1 MTSQSEEQRIGKIET
16 DIAVIN
22 TKIDGIGQSLQGIH
36 TAMTQQTEIL
46 GKFIA
51 YQQKQDHL
59 SESHEMLKKDYMS
72 TKDTLEGSMGWL
84 RGAFAIGTFCIAT
97 VFGMATFIVKE
108 KVEILK
114 DVQER
119 VNKIEIVLSGG
130 TLEK

>member
-1 MTSQSEEQRIGKIET
+1 MTNQSEEQRIGKIET

-72 TKDTLEGSMGWL
+72 TKDTLVGSMGWL
-84 RGAFAIGTFCIAT
+84 KGAFAIGTFCIAT
-97 VFGMATFIVKE
+97 MFGMATFVVKE
-108 KVEILK
+108 KVNVL
-114 DVQER
+114 QEVADR
-119 VNKIEIVLSGG
+119 LNAIELDLS
-130 TLEK
+130 LMK

>member
-46 GKFIA
+46 EKFIA

-72 TKDTLEGSMGWL
+72 TKDTLVGSMGWL
-84 RGAFAIGTFCIAT
+84 RGAFAIGTLCIAT

-108 KVEILK
+108 
-114 DVQER
+114 R
-119 VNKIEIVLSGG
+119 VNVLQGVVDRVNAIELDLS
-130 TLEK
+130 LMK

>member
-1 MTSQSEEQRIGKIET
+1 MTNQPEEQRIGKIET

-72 TKDTLEGSMGWL
+72 TKDTLVGSMGWL
-84 RGAFAIGTFCIAT
+84 KGAFAIGTFCIAT
-97 VFGMATFIVKE
+97 MFGMATFVVKE
-108 KVEILK
+108 KVNVL
-114 DVQER
+114 QEVADR
-119 VNKIEIVLSGG
+119 LNAIELDLS
-130 TLEK
+130 LMK

>member
-1 MTSQSEEQRIGKIET
+1 MTVANQDEQRIGKIET

-72 TKDTLEGSMGWL
+72 TKDTLVGSMGWL

-97 VFGMATFIVKE
+97 VFGMATFVVKE
-108 KVEILK
+108 KVNVLQGVV
-114 DVQER
+114 DR
-119 VNKIEIVLSGG
+119 LNAIELDLS
-130 TLEK
+130 LMK

>member
-1 MTSQSEEQRIGKIET
+1 MTNQLEEQRIGKIET

-46 GKFIA
+46 EKFIA

-72 TKDTLEGSMGWL
+72 TKDTLVGSMGWL

-97 VFGMATFIVKE
+97 VFGMATSVVKE
-108 KVEILK
+108 KVNVLQGVV
-114 DVQER
+114 DR
-119 VNKIEIVLSGG
+119 LNAIELDLS
-130 TLEK
+130 LRK

>member
-1 MTSQSEEQRIGKIET
+1 MTNQLEEQRIGKIET

-46 GKFIA
+46 EKFIA

-72 TKDTLEGSMGWL
+72 TKDTMVGSMGWL

-97 VFGMATFIVKE
+97 VFGMAIFVVKE
-108 KVEILK
+108 KVNVLQGVV
-114 DVQER
+114 DR
-119 VNKIEIVLSGG
+119 LNAIELDLS
-130 TLEK
+130 LRK

>member
-1 MTSQSEEQRIGKIET
+1 MTNQLEEQRIGKIET

-46 GKFIA
+46 EKFIA

-72 TKDTLEGSMGWL
+72 TKDTLVGSMGWL
-84 RGAFAIGTFCIAT
+84 KGAFAIGTFCIAT
-97 VFGMATFIVKE
+97 MFGMATFVVKE
-108 KVEILK
+108 KVNVLQGVV
-114 DVQER
+114 DR
-119 VNKIEIVLSGG
+119 LNAIELDLS
-130 TLEK
+130 LMK

>member
-1 MTSQSEEQRIGKIET
+1 MTNQSEEQRIGKIET

-59 SESHEMLKKDYMS
+59 SEAHDALKKDYS
-72 TKDTLEGSMGWL
+72 ITKDMLVGRMGWL
-84 RGAFAIGTFCIAT
+84 RGAFAVGTFCIAM
-97 VFGMATFIVKE
+97 VMGMATFIVKE
-108 KVEILK
+108 KV
-114 DVQER
+114 DVLQS
-119 VNKIEIVLSGG
+119 VADKVAAIELDLS
-130 TLEK
+130 LMK

>member
-1 MTSQSEEQRIGKIET
+1 MTNQSEEQRIGKIET

-22 TKIDGIGQSLQGIH
+22 TKMDGISNSLQGIH

-72 TKDTLEGSMGWL
+72 TKDTLVGSMGWL
-84 RGAFAIGTFCIAT
+84 KGAFAIGTFCIAT
-97 VFGMATFIVKE
+97 MFGMATFVVKE
-108 KVEILK
+108 KVNVL
-114 DVQER
+114 QEVADR
-119 VNKIEIVLSGG
+119 LNAIELDLS
-130 TLEK
+130 LMK

>member
-1 MTSQSEEQRIGKIET
+1 MTVANQDEQRIGKIET

-72 TKDTLEGSMGWL
+72 TKDTLVGSMGWL

-97 VFGMATFIVKE
+97 VCGMATFVVKE
-108 KVEILK
+108 KVNVLQGVV
-114 DVQER
+114 DR
-119 VNKIEIVLSGG
+119 LNAIELDLS
-130 TLEK
+130 LMK

>member
-1 MTSQSEEQRIGKIET
+1 MTVVNQDEQRIGKIET

-46 GKFIA
+46 EKFIA

-72 TKDTLEGSMGWL
+72 TKDTLMGSMGWL
-84 RGAFAIGTFCIAT
+84 RGAFAIGTFCIAA
-97 VFGMATFIVKE
+97 VFGMATFIVNE
-108 KVEILK
+108 KV
-114 DVQER
+114 DVLQGVVDR
-119 VNKIEIVLSGG
+119 LNAIELDLS
-130 TLEK
+130 LMK

>member
-1 MTSQSEEQRIGKIET
+1 MTNQLEEQRIGKIET

-46 GKFIA
+46 EKFIA

-72 TKDTLEGSMGWL
+72 TKDTLVGSMGWL

-97 VFGMATFIVKE
+97 VFGMATFVVKE
-108 KVEILK
+108 KVNVLQGVV
-114 DVQER
+114 DR
-119 VNKIEIVLSGG
+119 LNAIELDLS
-130 TLEK
+130 LRK

>member
-1 MTSQSEEQRIGKIET
+1 MTNQSEEQRIGKIET

-46 GKFIA
+46 GKFIT

-59 SESHEMLKKDYMS
+59 SESHELLNKDYML
-72 TKDTLEGSMGWL
+72 TKDTLVGDMGWL

-108 KVEILK
+108 KVDVLQDVVDKVAAIELDLSLLK
-114 DVQER
+114 
-119 VNKIEIVLSGG
+119 
-130 TLEK
+130 